1 MPVETR
7 FKKEVNGMFCK
18 FCGKQIDPSAHE
30 CPYCGELQEA
40 RSGGNG
46 FWDILSPQQSAAELA
61 AIMRQNSSNTQ
72 KKEAISVKKRSPYSY
87 VTFWTVILGIVCTL
101 GMGFIEFAALQNLTS
116 EMHEAVRR
124 SDVCVNELQ
133 EKLENIH
140 KTVEEVRTET
150 IKPPIEEEQAASKN
164 TTITSV
170 AADFLV
176 QPHDACLQDGEATF
190 SVEIQNADGTIWW
203 EYRTAN
209 ELWQQ
214 VPENGLTF
222 HVETHDGKSEMQV
235 KGQTDLGEML
245 FRCCIKVD
253 EETVYSREVMAYL
266 P

>member
-1 MPVETR
+1 MPVETGC
-7 FKKEVNGMFCK
+7 KKEVNGMFCK
-18 FCGKQIDPSAHE
+18 FCGKQIAPSVHE

-46 FWDILSPQQSAAELA
+46 FWDILSPQRSAAEPTV
-61 AIMRQNSSNTQ
+61 IIRQNSSNTQ
-72 KKEAISVKKRSPYSY
+72 KKEAVSVKRRSPYSC
-87 VTFWTVILGIVCTL
+87 VTFLAVILGIVCTL
-101 GMGFIEFAALQNLTS
+101 AVGFVEFAALQSFKN
-116 EMHEAVRR
+116 EMYEAARR

-140 KTVEEVRTET
+140 KTIEELRAEA
-150 IKPPIEEEQAASKN
+150 IELPIEEEQAASKD
-164 TTITSV
+164 TSV
-170 AADFLV
+170 TSVEADFLV
-176 QPHDACLQDGEATF
+176 QPHDAYLQDGEATF
-190 SVEIQNADGTIWW
+190 SAEIQSADGAIWW

-214 VPENGLTF
+214 VPENGLAF
-222 HVETHDGKSEMQV
+222 HVDTHDGKSELQV
-235 KGQTDLGEML
+235 KGKTNLDEML